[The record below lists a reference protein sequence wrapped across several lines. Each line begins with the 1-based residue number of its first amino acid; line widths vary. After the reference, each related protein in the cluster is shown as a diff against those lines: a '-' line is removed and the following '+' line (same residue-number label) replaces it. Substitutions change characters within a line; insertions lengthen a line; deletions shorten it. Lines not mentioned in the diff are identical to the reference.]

1 MLKRFQFLSAIVLF
15 TFLWITIRFPYQVK
29 ETIGRFVSDKNRVDP
44 ASLHLHGEFVETNLG
59 TAQEH
64 DGSVTVRMI
73 AQRYVF
79 VPQCMLLP
87 AGVSVHFRITSS
99 DVTHELT
106 ASGTDF
112 HIKVVPGAVTEA
124 HMRFT
129 RTGEYSMPCHE
140 FCGPGHFDMR
150 ARLLVVDRDQFPI
163 SPDKRASC
171 TIPKVQT
178 PSNVVWNETTIAMAS
193 GGEPLRGLL
202 IAKRCDHCHG
212 SEGFSSNPATPNLA
226 SMDRLTIWKQLEDF
240 RSGKRP
246 SPVMQAVVSAL
257 SSKDFADL
265 AAYYSMLPNYPD
277 PFDSRA
283 FPQPAPAST
292 KVAVAARLVTLGD
305 GQRGI
310 PPCSACHG
318 RVGYILAAGSLTT
331 QNNVYLQNQLQGF
344 ASGIRANDVDMP
356 MRSIARQLTENE
368 RQALADYYGAAFGT
382 APAGT
387 HHWP

>member
-99 DVTHELT
+99 GVTHELT

-129 RTGEYSMPCHE
+129 RTGET
-140 FCGPGHFDMR
+140 
-150 ARLLVVDRDQFPI
+150 RLQH
-163 SPDKRASC
+163 DK
-171 TIPKVQT
+171 
-178 PSNVVWNETTIAMAS
+178 
-193 GGEPLRGLL
+193 
-202 IAKRCDHCHG
+202 
-212 SEGFSSNPATPNLA
+212 
-226 SMDRLTIWKQLEDF
+226 
-240 RSGKRP
+240 
-246 SPVMQAVVSAL
+246 
-257 SSKDFADL
+257 ADL
-265 AAYYSMLPNYPD
+265 HGEDQEGCNEHPD
-277 PFDSRA
+277 GVHSVDGWHVGSRICA
-283 FPQPAPAST
+283 
-292 KVAVAARLVTLGD
+292 
-305 GQRGI
+305 
-310 PPCSACHG
+310 
-318 RVGYILAAGSLTT
+318 
-331 QNNVYLQNQLQGF
+331 
-344 ASGIRANDVDMP
+344 
-356 MRSIARQLTENE
+356 
-368 RQALADYYGAAFGT
+368 
-382 APAGT
+382 
-387 HHWP
+387 